1 MPGWQGRV
9 CVFARMAE
17 LVDALVSN
25 TSGSNAVPVRSRL
38 RVQKKSES
46 VSECESTNEHSH
58 LFFLNTHTHTHTHTH
73 TSFIYSG
80 TSGITNKKILEKII
94 AYIYFIS
101 FSLLYKILYLGSR
114 CFSKHL
120 LRRKTN

>member
-1 MPGWQGRV
+1 MPIFAVLIIMPGWQGRV

-46 VSECESTNEHSH
+46 VNECESTCEHSH
-58 LFFLNTHTHTHTHTH
+58 LLFLNTHTHTHTH

-80 TSGITNKKILEKII
+80 TSGI
-94 AYIYFIS
+94 S
-101 FSLLYKILYLGSR
+101 V
-114 CFSKHL
+114 
-120 LRRKTN
+120 